1 MIILPSINET
11 LDTILLSCSNFT
23 KEFIKQRLEQYDLDI
38 YCFVDKKRFRLIGI
52 RERTLLTSY
61 GIIKYKRRY
70 YYDNIEDSYIYLLD
84 NQLGIPSNVRMSNE
98 LILKILDLAS
108 IMTYREV
115 GQHLSN
121 EFELSKF
128 TIWKIIH
135 DTIVEAVYSNEI
147 NRDSLKIHLQIDEK
161 YIGMVDSTNKKRYY
175 TATIFAGKS
184 SKGQLL
190 NKTVLS
196 SSNLTKLKERI
207 NYHLLKRYK
216 VKIDEEI
223 FISGDFAGYIQNFE
237 DYIMVCKS
245 KYVPDK
251 FHVYKTIKDS
261 LPGLYVDDYSL
272 NQLSFR
278 KHIIKELETNDDLNA
293 KKLSKLLI
301 YNPSVFKTYLDSKYL
316 GCSQEGQNSHIYAP
330 RFGKYANRFSK
341 ETIEKLSL
349 IREARTMNCNIRIT
363 SINRDIPEKI
373 DIGIVE
379 YDFSKPLRQVLD
391 TSEMKYETMK
401 MFDAIKYG
409 NN

>member
-1 MIILPSINET
+1 
-11 LDTILLSCSNFT
+11 
-23 KEFIKQRLEQYDLDI
+23 
-38 YCFVDKKRFRLIGI
+38 
-52 RERTLLTSY
+52 
-61 GIIKYKRRY
+61 
-70 YYDNIEDSYIYLLD
+70 
-84 NQLGIPSNVRMSNE
+84 
-98 LILKILDLAS
+98 
-108 IMTYREV
+108 MTYREV

-161 YIGMVDSTNKKRYY
+161 YIGVVDSTNKKRYY

-223 FISGDFAGYIQNFE
+223 FISGDFAGYIQNLE
-237 DYIMVCKS
+237 DYIIVCKA

-261 LPGLYVDDYSL
+261 LPGLYVDDYSI
-272 NQLSFR
+272 NQSSFK
-278 KHIIKELETNDDLNA
+278 KHIVKELKANDDLNA

-301 YNPSVFKTYLDSKYL
+301 CNPSVFKTYLDPEYL

-349 IREARTMNCNIRIT
+349 IREARAMNCNIRIT

-391 TSEMKYETMK
+391 TSKMKYETMK